1 MTKNFPNISVAQID
15 MIATIKQ
22 FSVMITLLLS
32 GVIAKKIGIKKTIT
46 IDLILTGVF
55 PFSSH
60 SFVLQFPNRLSIVA
74 FLIDLLILIFS
85 HQSVSLPQKV

>member
-32 GVIAKKIGIKKTIT
+32 GVIAKKIDIKKP
-46 IDLILTGVF
+46 L
-55 PFSSH
+55 
-60 SFVLQFPNRLSIVA
+60 
-74 FLIDLLILIFS
+74 LLI
-85 HQSVSLPQKV
+85 